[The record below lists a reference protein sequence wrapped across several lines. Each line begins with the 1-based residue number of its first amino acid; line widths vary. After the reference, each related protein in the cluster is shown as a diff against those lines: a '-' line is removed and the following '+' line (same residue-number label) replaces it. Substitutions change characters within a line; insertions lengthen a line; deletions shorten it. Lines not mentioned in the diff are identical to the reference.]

1 MELLTIL
8 LSALVGILS
17 PVGVVVD
24 NVAADTIRH
33 QLDSAEDLAVRVDN
47 APSYQLIQGRVDRV
61 RIAGHGLFPVAGIRI
76 AALEVET
83 DPIAV
88 NPSILRGGRLQLEQP
103 LQAGV
108 RLVLNQDDLNQALR
122 SPTVTR
128 LLQNL
133 NLGQLGGGRSNQ
145 GYEVVDPHIELSR
158 DRIQIQAVL
167 REIPLDQTSTTA
179 GEQST
184 GETTTGEQLAIV
196 LESGLSVQ
204 SGHQIQLVNP
214 TASINGQAIPSVLI
228 QGLAA
233 GMTRRFDLQNFQADG
248 ITARILQ
255 LEVTPGQLQLAA
267 FVRVEPGASL
277 ISSNISSHI
286 HRQEGYR

>member
-8 LSALVGILS
+8 LSALLGILS

-24 NVAADTIRH
+24 NVAARAIRD
-33 QLDSAEDLAVRVDN
+33 QLNSAEDLAVRVDN
-47 APSYQLIQGRVDRV
+47 APSYQLLQGRVDRI
-61 RIAGHGLFPVAGIRI
+61 RIAGQGLFPVAGVRI

-88 NPSILRGGRLQLEQP
+88 NSSNLRRGQLQLEQP

-122 SPTVTR
+122 SPAVR
-128 LLQNL
+128 NLLQNL
-133 NLGQLGGGRSNQ
+133 NLGQLGAGSAAQ
-145 GYEVVDPHIELSR
+145 GYEVVDPQIELTS
-158 DRIQIQAVL
+158 DRIQLQAVL
-167 REIPLDQTSTTA
+167 QEISRDQTTTA
-179 GEQST
+179 
-184 GETTTGEQLAIV
+184 TGEQLAIV

-214 TASINGQAIPSVLI
+214 TVSINGQAIPGGLI

-233 GMTRRFDLQNFQADG
+233 GLSRQFDLQNFQANG

-255 LEVTPGQLQLAA
+255 LEITPGQLQLAV
-267 FVRVEPGASL
+267 FVRVEPGASN
-277 ISSNISSHI
+277 ISSNISSSI
-286 HRQEGYR
+286 SSYISRRDGYR

>member
-8 LSALVGILS
+8 LSALLGILA

-24 NVAADTIRH
+24 NVAADAIRD
-33 QLDSAEDLAVRVDN
+33 QLNSAENLAVRVDN
-47 APSYQLIQGRVDRV
+47 APSYQLLQGRVDRI
-61 RIAGHGLFPVAGIRI
+61 RIAGHGLFPVAGVRI

-88 NPSILRGGRLQLEQP
+88 NSSSLRRGQLRLEQP

-122 SPTVTR
+122 SPTVR
-128 LLQNL
+128 NLLQRL
-133 NLGQLGGGRSNQ
+133 NLGQLGGSAAQ
-145 GYEVVDPHIELSR
+145 GYEVVDPHIELAS

-167 REIPLDQTSTTA
+167 QEIPRDQTATA
-179 GEQST
+179 A
-184 GETTTGEQLAIV
+184 GEQLAIV

-214 TASINGQAIPSVLI
+214 TASINGQVIPSVLI
-228 QGLAA
+228 QGLTA
-233 GMTRRFDLQNFQADG
+233 GISRQFDLQNFQAGG

-255 LEVTPGQLQLAA
+255 LEITPGQLQLAA

-277 ISSNISSHI
+277 ISNNISNNISNHI
-286 HRQEGYR
+286 YGRDSYR